1 MYDKN
6 KNYYHYHHVK
16 YWFDNE
22 YCTSFLQPYN
32 SQENK
37 GVASQLIHFLGDL
50 IFPTYVWFSIR
61 FSEKV
66 DIRRHDKIG
75 LGSWIIIFE
84 IRKLS

>member
-1 MYDKN
+1 MYDTN
-6 KNYYHYHHVK
+6 KNYYYYYHVK

-50 IFPTYVWFSIR
+50 IFPNYV
-61 FSEKV
+61 
-66 DIRRHDKIG
+66 
-75 LGSWIIIFE
+75 
-84 IRKLS
+84 